1 MTAQAIDST
10 WSAPA
15 GAGLLH
21 AAEAVSGLL
30 GVPGRVC
37 TVRFQGQAVT
47 AVAELDRSAHDVLH
61 REPTTDL
68 LALELVSGSAENLEW
83 ARPVTIQ
90 AIVVAGLD
98 PVRAVQRAARWASYA
113 SRVAIVPADRITEHA
128 MVEAAL
134 RGVWLV
140 AAGCPV
146 QIASA
151 GEVGP
156 APGSSRGLLHRL
168 LDEVILAEL
177 RSDSAPG
184 IVSV

>member
-1 MTAQAIDST
+1 MTAQAINPT

-15 GAGLLH
+15 GAGLVH

-37 TVRFQGQAVT
+37 TVRFQGKAVT

-61 REPTTDL
+61 REPITDL

-90 AIVVAGLD
+90 AIVVAGRD

-113 SRVAIVPADRITEHA
+113 SRVAIVPADRVSEHA
-128 MVEAAL
+128 MAEAAL

-140 AAGCPV
+140 VAGRPV

-184 IVSV
+184 IAFV